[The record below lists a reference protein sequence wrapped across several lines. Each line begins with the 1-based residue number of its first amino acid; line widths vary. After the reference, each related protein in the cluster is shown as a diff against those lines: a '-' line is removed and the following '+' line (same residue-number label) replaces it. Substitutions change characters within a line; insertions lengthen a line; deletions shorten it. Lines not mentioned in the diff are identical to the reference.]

1 MPYRLR
7 DLTISKVALVPKGA
21 NPGAHIVLFKHD
33 PSTPGPSSDPTAAG
47 APAPAVAAVPDAA
60 PVSRALV
67 SFAGP
72 NSTWPI
78 NTPQD
83 VTAVVR
89 SLAQNVKVGLVAR
102 GQRERI
108 KRRTI
113 ALAKA
118 KGPKFESRLPPAW
131 RVAKVQFTDVQSD
144 YELMEKKE
152 EAWEAIS
159 AYMDSLRLAMGM
171 TLFAGDG
178 PMSDIDKSIVQF
190 RDAVATALAD
200 ISEESTT

>member
-33 PSTPGPSSDPTAAG
+33 PATPGPSPASADERAPAPVPSPAAG
-47 APAPAVAAVPDAA
+47 AV

-67 SFAGP
+67 PFAGP
-72 NSTWPI
+72 NQTLPI
-78 NTPQD
+78 RTPLD
-83 VTAVVR
+83 VVT
-89 SLAQNVKVGLVAR
+89 VAR
-102 GQRERI
+102 TLRDSQKYTAIQRMRI
-108 KRRTI
+108 QRRTV

-118 KGPKFESRLPPAW
+118 QGRPFVDRLPQAW
-131 RVAKVQFTDVQSD
+131 RVMKIQFTDVQVS

-159 AYMDSLRLAMGM
+159 TYMDSLRLAIGQ
-171 TLFAGDG
+171 TLFMEDG
-178 PMSDIDKSIVQF
+178 PMSDVDKSIVQF
-190 RDAVATALAD
+190 RDAVATALTD
-200 ISEESTT
+200 ISKE

>member
-33 PSTPGPSSDPTAAG
+33 PSTPGPLSVLTAED

-60 PVSRALV
+60 PVSRELV

-72 NSTWPI
+72 DSTWPI
-78 NTPQD
+78 HTPQD
-83 VTAVVR
+83 VTTVVR
-89 SLAQNVKVGLVAR
+89 ALTRSGKSGLITR
-102 GQRERI
+102 GRKDRI
-108 KRRTI
+108 TRRTI

-118 KGPKFESRLPPAW
+118 KGPAFEARLPPAW

-144 YELMEKKE
+144 YEQMEKKE

-178 PMSDIDKSIVQF
+178 PMSDIDKSISQF
-190 RDAVATALAD
+190 RDAVAAALTD
-200 ISEESTT
+200 VS